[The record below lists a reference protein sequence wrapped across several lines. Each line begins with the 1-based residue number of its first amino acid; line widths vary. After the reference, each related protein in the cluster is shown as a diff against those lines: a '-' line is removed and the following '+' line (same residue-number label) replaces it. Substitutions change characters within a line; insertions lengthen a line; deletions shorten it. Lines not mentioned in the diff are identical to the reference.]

1 MVYRAWVFASVRQET
16 CMRECPAII
25 GALPTEVK
33 NLVRGWQK
41 HKVADQITVYTSE
54 HAVVAHAGMGS
65 ARVAMAVQAA
75 MAVKP
80 VTALLSVGL
89 AGGCDPSVQVGDI
102 VRAGVVVDTQSGERF
117 SNSEFRQVLAS
128 ASSIASVREKQRLFA
143 SYSASAVDMEAATVA
158 RIAQGHNLPF
168 RAIKVISDDASFEM
182 QELGRFA
189 TQNGQFREAAFA
201 AYSVVRP
208 RLWSKLAQLAGN
220 SKLALEALTTELES
234 QLNWYRQRD

>member
-1 MVYRAWVFASVRQET
+1 MK
-16 CMRECPAII
+16 ECPAII
-25 GALPTEVK
+25 AALPREVQQ
-33 NLVRGWQK
+33 LVRGWQK
-41 HKVADQITVYTSE
+41 HRLADQVVVYSNE

-65 ARVAMAVQAA
+65 GRVAMAVQAA

-89 AGGCDPSVQVGDI
+89 AGGCDPSVRVGDI

-117 SNSEFRQVLAS
+117 GNSQSHPVLVS
-128 ASSIASVREKQRLFA
+128 APHIASVLEKQRLFA

-158 RIAQGHNLPF
+158 RIAQGHNLSF
-168 RAIKVISDDASFEM
+168 RAIKFISDDANFEM

-189 TQNGQFREAAFA
+189 TQNGQFREMAFA

-234 QLNWYRQRD
+234 QLNWYKQRD

>member
-1 MVYRAWVFASVRQET
+1 MT
-16 CMRECPAII
+16 ECPAII
-25 GALPTEVK
+25 AALPREVK
-33 NLVRGWQK
+33 HLVRGWQK
-41 HKVADQITVYTSE
+41 HKLADQITVYNNE

-75 MAVKP
+75 MEVRS

-89 AGGCDPSVQVGDI
+89 AGGCDPSIRVGDI

-117 SNSEFRQVLAS
+117 SNSQFQQLLVS
-128 ASSIASVREKQRLFA
+128 APHIASVLEKQRLFA

-168 RAIKVISDDASFEM
+168 RAIKVISDDAGFEM
-182 QELGRFA
+182 RELGRFA
-189 TQNGQFREAAFA
+189 TQSGQFRETAFA

>member
-1 MVYRAWVFASVRQET
+1 
-16 CMRECPAII
+16 MRERPAII
-25 GALPTEVK
+25 AALPREVK
-33 NLVRGWQK
+33 HLVRGWQR
-41 HKVADQITVYTSE
+41 HRLADHVVVYSNG
-54 HAVVAHAGMGS
+54 HAVVAHAGMG
-65 ARVAMAVQAA
+65 AERATMAVQAA
-75 MAVKP
+75 MTIRP
-80 VTALLSVGL
+80 VTVLLSVGL
-89 AGGCDPSVQVGDI
+89 AGGCDPSVRVGDI
-102 VRAGVVVDTQSGERF
+102 VSAGVVVDTLSGERF
-117 SNSEFRQVLAS
+117 SDSEFRQVLVS
-128 ASSIASVREKQRLFA
+128 TPSIASVREKQRLFA

-168 RAIKVISDDASFEM
+168 RAIKVISDDAGFEM

-189 TQNGQFREAAFA
+189 TQSGQFNEAAFA